1 MKKIKIFLIIILLA
15 AVIYWL
21 WTGSDRFL
29 PYVLPLDANFIPVSA
44 MKVIA
49 CSKKTQI

>member
-29 PYVLPLDANFIPVSA
+29 PYVMRPDANFMPVSA
-44 MKVIA
+44 MKIIA
-49 CSKKTQI
+49 FSKKTQI